1 MRIGG
6 RPMIHGSNESIE
18 LAMTDARPVWP
29 DPQWSLV
36 GPEYPTNQ
44 CIHEIVEN
52 HVKGTPDAVAV
63 VFEDE
68 WLCYRELNRARQTDW
83 HTISSMRESGRRF
96 RSRFVLIG
104 RWSWLFWCWRFS
116 RPARSACRSTPT
128 FRVSASRT
136 WWKMPLPG

>member
-68 WLCYRELNRARQTDW
+68 WLCYRELNRRANRLAHYLIDAGVGP
-83 HTISSMRESGRRF
+83 EVPVALCLD
-96 RSRFVLIG
+96 RSLELAVLVLAL
-104 RWSWLFWCWRFS
+104 SS

-136 WWKMPLPG
+136 WWKMPLPD